1 MGLIDDLSVS
11 RAELDELKRRMAD
24 LEARDPLANSAV
36 SGGRTRFI
44 GENSFLI
51 EGSGGVTGTLTIEGL
66 EVVNG
71 ELRIR
76 GQLNVTGPTALG
88 GDTDV
93 TGNFTVT
100 GPTALNG
107 KTTVNGDTTVAG
119 PFRVNGPLG
128 VYGKATIN
136 GDTTVEGPFRVNG
149 PMGVYGAL
157 GIHGQTAIDGNT
169 SIDGDTDIN
178 GSLGINGNTRVSG
191 DVAVV
196 DGGDI
201 TVDNMRIGRIPGT
214 TQGGIDFGVGQLRS
228 TGDRTVLQSGDAVV
242 GARSNQVALLF
253 GDRGIEVFSS
263 GVYLQGVAGA
273 PSGTALFPVVTDSNG
288 KLYRAPQSN

>member
-1 MGLIDDLSVS
+1 MGLIDDLGSNS
-11 RAELDELKRRMAD
+11 EMQDLKRRVAE

-44 GENSFLI
+44 GDESLLVQ
-51 EGSGGVTGTLTIEGL
+51 GSATVSGKLTITGVEI
-66 EVVNG
+66 VDG
-71 ELRIR
+71 ELRIS
-76 GQLNVTGPTALG
+76 GQLNVSGPTDLG

-107 KTTVNGDTTVAG
+107 KTVVNGDTTVEG

-149 PMGVYGAL
+149 PMGVYGNL
-157 GIHGQTAIDGNT
+157 GIHGQTAIDGAT

-178 GSLGINGNTRVSG
+178 GMLEINGDTSVSG
-191 DVAVV
+191 DIAVV
-196 DGGDI
+196 DGGKV
-201 TVDNMRIGRIPGT
+201 TVDNMTIGRIPGT
-214 TQGGIDFGVGQLRS
+214 TQGGIDFGTGQLRS
-228 TGDRTVLQSGDAVV
+228 TGDRTVMVSGDGLV
-242 GARSNQVALLF
+242 GVRSNQVALLF
-253 GDRGIEVFSS
+253 GSIGIEVYSTGAFLR
-263 GVYLQGVAGA
+263 GIAGP

>member
-1 MGLIDDLSVS
+1 MGLIDDLSDNS
-11 RAELDELKRRMAD
+11 ELADIKRRVKA
-24 LEARDPLANSAV
+24 LESRDPLANSAV

-51 EGSGGVTGTLTIEGL
+51 EGSGDVKGTLTITGL
-66 EVVNG
+66 EVVEG
-71 ELRIR
+71 ELRIS
-76 GQLNVTGPTALG
+76 GQLNVSGPTDLG

-107 KTTVNGDTTVAG
+107 KTTVNGDTTVEG
-119 PFRVNGPLG
+119 PFRVNGPFG

-149 PMGVYGAL
+149 PMGVYGPL
-157 GIHGQTAIDGNT
+157 GIHGETDIDGDT
-169 SIDGDTDIN
+169 SIDGA
-178 GSLGINGNTRVSG
+178 LGINGDTKVSG

-196 DGGDI
+196 DGGEI
-201 TVDNMRIGRIPGT
+201 TVDNMTIGRIPGT
-214 TQGGIDFGVGQLRS
+214 TQGGIDFGNGGQLRS
-228 TGDRTVLQSGDAVV
+228 TGDRTVMVSGDGLV
-242 GARSNQVALLF
+242 GVRSNQVALLF
-253 GDRGIEVFSS
+253 GEIGIEVYST
-263 GVYLQGVAGA
+263 GAYLRGIPGP

>member
-1 MGLIDDLSVS
+1 MGQIDDLSNDD
-11 RAELDELKRRMAD
+11 AAWDELERRVAA
-24 LEARDPLANSAV
+24 LESRDPLANSAV

-71 ELRIR
+71 ELRIV
-76 GQLNVTGPTALG
+76 GELNVSGPTDLG

-107 KTTVNGDTTVAG
+107 KTTVNGDTTV
-119 PFRVNGPLG
+119 
-128 VYGKATIN
+128 
-136 GDTTVEGPFRVNG
+136 EGPFRVRG
-149 PMGVYGAL
+149 PMGVYGNL
-157 GIHGQTAIDGNT
+157 GIHGDTDIDGET
-169 SIDGDTDIN
+169 TVSGPFHVDGATDIN
-178 GSLGINGNTRVSG
+178 GSLDIDGDTKLNGNLDVQPGGAVRV
-191 DVAVV
+191 D
-196 DGGDI
+196 DM
-201 TVDNMRIGRIPGT
+201 TIGRIPGT
-214 TQGGIDFGVGQLRS
+214 SQAGILFGVGQLRS
-228 TGDRTVLQSGDAVV
+228 TGDRTVLQSGDAIV
-242 GARSNQVALLF
+242 GVRSNQVALLF
-253 GDRGIEVFSS
+253 GSIGIEVYST
-263 GVYLQGVAGA
+263 GAYLRGIPGP